1 MSLTNTTTGRNYL
14 ANHVAAPQILQG
26 TPNFNVE
33 VSEGMNP
40 PGDFYP
46 AHYLPTVQSENRIG
60 GSFYVLM
67 PGKVVSLDTN
77 KRLIGAGL
85 ALDFG
90 IYNKAYTARAGTTA
104 QNITAG
110 EAVATYTY
118 KSDDV
123 AAGFTQAD
131 GTPLAAGNFVAT
143 GMKAATTEPNKVAL
157 GVTDA
162 PVGYIRYSSLMA
174 PGTDPNDPSTFWK
187 HAYDTGGAR
196 AFSRWGYIQVP
207 IVEINEREEKI
218 NLSQPDV
225 RIALYSNGTAPTFWK
240 DGSQKT
246 VVHVASV
253 TAFAAASLEGTPDQY
268 TVIGRTIF
276 FNTFVDTATWTVR
289 YTPKTDLPFA
299 HLLNPQSGIITS
311 ANQYGLGDYIGKK
324 VTYDINSNY
333 EIFNAQKEADG
344 TTPRVKIG
352 QVLDVKTGS
361 SKDLALVRTYYRD
374 FGLWQEG
381 PGSAT
386 DGRNAILSI
395 ANAPKYIA
403 RIATR
408 FDVP

>member
-1 MSLTNTTTGRNYL
+1 MSLINTATGRNYM

-46 AHYLPTVQSENRIG
+46 AHYLPTVISENRIA

-77 KRLIGAGL
+77 KRLVGSGL
-85 ALDFG
+85 ALDLDAFST
-90 IYNKAYTARAGTTA
+90 AYAGDGGNA
-104 QNITAG
+104 AAKLAAG
-110 EAVATYTY
+110 QAVATYKY

-123 AAGFTQAD
+123 AAGFTDANGGIVAVD
-131 GTPLAAGNFVAT
+131 DFVAEAMHT
-143 GMKAATTEPNKVAL
+143 AGVGTTA
-157 GVTDA
+157 D

-196 AFSRWGYIQVP
+196 AFSRCGYIQVP
-207 IVEINEREEKI
+207 IVEINTRSEKI
-218 NLSQPDV
+218 QLSRPDV
-225 RIALYSNGTAPTFWK
+225 RIALWPDTTPFVFKKAGVSK
-240 DGSQKT
+240 V
-246 VVHVASV
+246 VVHKPSV
-253 TAFAAASLEGTPDQY
+253 QAFTAANAEGTPDQY
-268 TVIGRTIF
+268 AVIGRTVF
-276 FNTFVDTATWTVR
+276 FNTAPDTDTWTIEYVPR
-289 YTPKTDLPFA
+289 ADLPFA
-299 HLLNPQSGIITS
+299 CLTSNQAGTITE
-311 ANQYGLGDYIGKK
+311 ANQYGLANFIGKK
-324 VTYDINSNY
+324 VTYDIASNY
-333 EIFNAQKEADG
+333 AIWNNQKMAD
-344 TTPRVKIG
+344 TTTARMKIG
-352 QVLDVKTGS
+352 QILDVKVGKS
-361 SKDLALVRTYYRD
+361 SDLALVRTYYRD

-408 FDVP
+408 FDIP